1 MLDYLLT
8 QLTETNRIKANKR
21 ISCHCLMVD
30 PSINGNLQGLL
41 ERGVQVK
48 MDREEVMD
56 VVLEAP
62 IGYTGSI
69 WTSFW
74 SEITEDRAQVSFAQF
89 FVIWTKD

>member
-1 MLDYLLT
+1 
-8 QLTETNRIKANKR
+8 
-21 ISCHCLMVD
+21 MVD
-30 PSINGNLQGLL
+30 PSINGNLQGHL

-69 WTSFW
+69 GTSFW
-74 SEITEDRAQVSFAQF
+74 SEITEDRAQVSLAQF